1 MTMAPA
7 VRFSEI
13 FVAGRTVWLRLPILI
28 VLTVA
33 TGVGETSAVAQV
45 PADLLEFNPRLKDTT
60 SAANWQLLDLGKAAG
75 VPLAGNYSYG
85 INAADL
91 DHDGDVDVIV
101 TFQGGGRPVPDSS
114 QRYGVVYWLENV
126 TTRANTAP
134 TFHARIVDDRQ
145 LSPKV
150 ALIGPQT
157 GGKSSIVVPSYL
169 SGETVLYQ
177 ATAEMKW
184 TKVRLRSDHLTEPVR
199 AVMAD
204 IDGNGSDDIVVSS
217 IAEAGEHL
225 TWFRAPRNG
234 GTDWEPRPVD
244 ERLPPLVGV
253 DAGDVDA
260 DGDLDLVAAS
270 PRSAS
275 PWLLLNLDGR
285 GTQWKRQPL
294 RTQSAD
300 SVRRWVAQFSQRT
313 LSQTHV
319 RLTDVDRD
327 GDLDCIE
334 TSLDCGYV
342 AWRENIDDGKRW
354 RFHAVA
360 GRLPGAYCFD
370 VGDLNR
376 DGFPDMVVP
385 SDGAGG
391 VFVFQNKRKGAE
403 WEVTQIDKG
412 HAGLT
417 WPNIIHLK
425 DVNHDG
431 YLDILASDWGRKAVV
446 WLYRAPRPFR

>member
-7 VRFSEI
+7 VRFSELLL
-13 FVAGRTVWLRLPILI
+13 AGRTACLRLSVLILLA
-28 VLTVA
+28 VV

-45 PADLLEFNPRLKDTT
+45 PADVLEFNPRLKDTT
-60 SAANWQLLDLGKAAG
+60 SASHWQLLDLGKAAG
-75 VPLAGNYSYG
+75 VPLAGNHCYG

-91 DHDGDVDVIV
+91 DHDGDVDVVV
-101 TFQGGGRPVPDSS
+101 TFQGGGRPVPDSN

-126 TTRANTAP
+126 TTRENTAP
-134 TFHARIVDDRQ
+134 IFHARVVDDRQ

-150 ALIGPQT
+150 ALISPQT
-157 GGKSSIVVPSYL
+157 GGRSSIVVPSYL

-177 ATAEMKW
+177 ATAEMNW
-184 TKVRLRSDHLTEPVR
+184 TKVRLRSDHLKEPVR

-225 TWFRAPRNG
+225 AWFRAPRNG
-234 GTDWEPRPVD
+234 GTDWEPVPID

-253 DAGDVDA
+253 DAGDVDS
-260 DGDLDLVAAS
+260 DGDLDLIAAS

-294 RTQSAD
+294 QTQSPD
-300 SVRRWVAQFSQRT
+300 SARQWVSHFSLRP

-319 RLTDVDRD
+319 RLADVDRD

-342 AWRENIDDGKRW
+342 AWRENVADAKRW

-360 GRLPGAYCFD
+360 GKLPGAYCFN

-376 DGFPDMVVP
+376 DGLPDMVVP
-385 SDGAGG
+385 ADGAGG
-391 VFVFQNKRKGAE
+391 VFIFQNKRQGAA
-403 WEVTQIDKG
+403 WDVTYIDKG
-412 HAGLT
+412 RAGLT
-417 WPNIIHLK
+417 WPNILHLK
-425 DVNHDG
+425 DINHDG
-431 YLDILASDWGRKAVV
+431 YLDILGTDWGRKAVI
-446 WLYRAPRPFR
+446 WLYRAPPPLR